1 MTDQTARAG
10 EGATNPCETGGQWP
24 AGCRTPSACS
34 RHATCMYAVSSRQC
48 RHFAQD
54 LTVPIVA
61 ARLQAAES
69 RAASAEAEVERL
81 LETAKDQ
88 SQETRKAW
96 DEISRLTAERDAAIK
111 VCEMNAMSGG
121 FSARWAENATNRAE
135 AAEASASA
143 LRDRVA
149 VLESALKPFAHY
161 ADDMPE
167 WGEGEIGEYFH
178 DGVRSSIRTRD
189 LRAARAAL
197 KESTHV

>member
-1 MTDQTARAG
+1 
-10 EGATNPCETGGQWP
+10 
-24 AGCRTPSACS
+24 
-34 RHATCMYAVSSRQC
+34 MYAVSSRQC

-149 VLESALKPFAHY
+149 VLESALKPFAEAGAGLPDTVANVAPAARVTNDRRSAGSITTVY
-161 ADDMPE
+161 ACD
-167 WGEGEIGEYFH
+167 F
-178 DGVRSSIRTRD
+178 
-189 LRAARAAL
+189 RAAHVAL
-197 KESTHV
+197 NGGSDV